1 MKRGKRAQV
10 SVFIILAIAIV
21 ALAILI
27 YLFYPSIEMS
37 LGIGAKNPSEFIQT
51 CLEDKIKDTITEIS
65 LQGGSLKPE
74 HYFLYNGSNIEYLCY
89 VESYYLPCV
98 VQQPMLKQHI
108 ESEILKGIEEQS
120 KECLDSL
127 ESKYKKAGYSASISE
142 GNTSV
147 ELLPKRI
154 AVTFNN
160 KIILAKEN
168 TETYDKISIII
179 NNNLYERIGIANS
192 IIEWETR
199 LGEAE
204 TTLYMN
210 YYHDL
215 KVEKKKQSDGTK
227 IYIITDRNT
236 GDIFQLASRS
246 IVWPSGYGMEG
257 TY

>member
-1 MKRGKRAQV
+1 MARIIGRGFSFDDVLIVPKYNKVFSRKDV
-10 SVFIILAIAIV
+10 SLKTKVTRNHWIDIPLLATNMDTICESKMAIA
-21 ALAILI
+21 
-27 YLFYPSIEMS
+27 
-37 LGIGAKNPSEFIQT
+37 LGK
-51 CLEDKIKDTITEIS
+51 L
-65 LQGGSLKPE
+65 GGLGVI
-74 HYFLYNGSNIEYLCY
+74 HRFLT
-89 VESYYLPCV
+89 
-98 VQQPMLKQHI
+98 
-108 ESEILKGIEEQS
+108 IEEQS
-120 KECLDSL
+120 KECLASL